1 MEEGS
6 AEEILIDCKP
16 DVCASKGK
24 TFRIKWSSIRCNLK
38 QRRSD
43 EKHIFSRKRRGLEKS
58 GAHLA
63 GDCAHRRNPCDA
75 RGRSRVLLSDRFN
88 LNQRKAI
95 GWTLVLVGAVT
106 TI

>member
-6 AEEILIDCKP
+6 AEEILTDCKP
-16 DVCASKGK
+16 DACASKGK

-75 RGRSRVLLSDRFN
+75 RGRSRVFALRQIQSESAQGDR
-88 LNQRKAI
+88 LDARA
-95 GWTLVLVGAVT
+95 G
-106 TI
+106 